1 MNPLVPALGLL
12 VCIAIGIRAVQL
24 ITADGPAAARFARD
38 NPDPRRQRQA
48 LTIKI
53 FERLSVRLAGRALSL
68 LGQRRRAAIR
78 QRIDAAGAPSGLTVE
93 RFAGRKAACT
103 MLGVVFGGY
112 LLLQGKTVFGVL
124 IVVVGFF
131 WMDVWLNGRA
141 RRRQARIERDLPDFL
156 DVVAVTVGAGMGFRP
171 ALSRVADKL
180 GGPIGEE
187 IATTLRQMDL
197 GSSRRAAFTEL
208 RRRNTSESLGR
219 MVSALLQAEELGAP
233 LTDTLVSLGQ
243 EMRRFF
249 AQDARQRASRAAP
262 RVSLIITMVMVPGCL
277 VIMVVGLF
285 LTSGIHLGNF
295 AG

>member
-1 MNPLVPALGLL
+1 MTPLMPALGMV
-12 VCIAIGIRAVQL
+12 VCIAVAVRAVQL
-24 ITADGPAAARFARD
+24 ITNEGPAAARFARD
-38 NPDPRRQRQA
+38 QQVPRRQRQA
-48 LTIKI
+48 LSAKA
-53 FERLSVRLAGRALSL
+53 FERLSTRLAGRALEL

-78 QRIDAAGAPSGLTVE
+78 QRIDAAGCPGGLTVE
-93 RFAGRKAACT
+93 RFAGRKATCT
-103 MLGVVFGGY
+103 VLGGAFGGY

-124 IVVVGFF
+124 IVIVGFF

-141 RRRQARIERDLPDFL
+141 RRRQARIDRDLPDFL
-156 DVVAVTVGAGMGFRP
+156 DVVAVTVGAGVGFRP
-171 ALSRVADKL
+171 ALARVSEKL

-197 GSSRRAAFTEL
+197 GSSRRTAFTDL

-233 LTDTLVSLGQ
+233 LTDTLVLLGH

-249 AQDARQRASRAAP
+249 SQEARQRASRAAP

-285 LTSGIHLGNF
+285 LTSGIHLGGF
-295 AG
+295 GG